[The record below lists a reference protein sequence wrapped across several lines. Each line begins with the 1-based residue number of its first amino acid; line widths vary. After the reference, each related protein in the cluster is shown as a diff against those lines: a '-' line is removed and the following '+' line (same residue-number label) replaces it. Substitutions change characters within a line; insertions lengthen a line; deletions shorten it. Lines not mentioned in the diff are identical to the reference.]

1 MIGSENEIDTVLWV
15 LMGCTVGKSIH
26 PIVVLPKITKGAVM
40 TMKNYSYED
49 EAFQQGVKEGF
60 LMCGLEFRS
69 AIDGI
74 SATAPDDTFK
84 KVADMGDQEFFEF
97 LGEIADRVIG
107 ENQL

>member
-1 MIGSENEIDTVLWV
+1 MR
-15 LMGCTVGKSIH
+15 
-26 PIVVLPKITKGAVM
+26 TKDYG
-40 TMKNYSYED
+40 YED

-84 KVADMGDQEFFEF
+84 KVADMGDHEFLDF
-97 LGEIADRVIG
+97 LGERADRVIG
-107 ENQL
+107 ENQ